1 MATIGGQ
8 AVLEGV
14 MMRGPTSWAV
24 AVRRPDGRISE
35 VEHDVESVALRRRW
49 LRLPVIRGVVALGE
63 SLAIGMRA
71 LAVSARFS
79 VTDEDQEDA
88 SDELGRWA
96 LIGAFVFAIGFSL
109 LLFKVSPALL
119 TSWIDPGNTF
129 VFVLIEGGIRIGL
142 LIAYLAV
149 IGLFAELRRVFQYHA
164 AEHKAINAYEG
175 GDALEPEIVQ
185 SHSLVHVRCGTA
197 FLLWVMVIAIL
208 VFSVFGELVGDI
220 ARYWL
225 VLSRVVALPLIA
237 GLAYEVI
244 RLAARYERFLAVR
257 VVLAPGL
264 WLQRLTTREP
274 TLDQVEVSIRA
285 LERVLAAEKRAHRGP
300 ARGDHGLTGG
310 GRDRG
315 RRHAPR
321 RAGAAQAAVPG
332 RA

>member
-14 MMRGPTSWAV
+14 MMRGPSSWAV

-79 VTDEDQEDA
+79 VTDEGDEDA
-88 SDELGRWA
+88 SQELGRFA
-96 LIGAFVFAIGFSL
+96 MIGAFVFAIGFSL

-119 TSWIDPGNTF
+119 TNWIDPGTTW
-129 VFVLIEGGIRIGL
+129 VFLLIEGGIRIAL
-142 LIAYLAV
+142 LIAYLVV
-149 IGLFAELRRVFQYHA
+149 IGLFGELRRVFQYHA
-164 AEHKAINAYEG
+164 AEHKAINAYEAG
-175 GDALEPEIVQ
+175 APLEPEVVQ
-185 SHSLVHVRCGTA
+185 RHSLIHMRCGTA

-208 VFSVFGELVGDI
+208 VFSLLGRPPLMWLI
-220 ARYWL
+220 A
-225 VLSRVVALPLIA
+225 SRIIALPLIA

-244 RLAARYERFLAVR
+244 RLAARYERFALVR
-257 VVLAPGL
+257 AVLAPGL

-274 TLDQVEVSIRA
+274 TLDQVAVSIRA
-285 LERVLAAEKRAHRGP
+285 LERVLEAEKKSVAGP
-300 ARGDHGLTGG
+300 RVEVMA
-310 GRDRG
+310 
-315 RRHAPR
+315 
-321 RAGAAQAAVPG
+321 
-332 RA
+332 